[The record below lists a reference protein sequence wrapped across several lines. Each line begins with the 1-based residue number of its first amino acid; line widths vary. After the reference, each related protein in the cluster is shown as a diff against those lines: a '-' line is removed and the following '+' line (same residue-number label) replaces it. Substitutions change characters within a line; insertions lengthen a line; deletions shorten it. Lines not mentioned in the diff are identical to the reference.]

1 MALKFS
7 IILILALWLN
17 QSFPPT
23 REVKV
28 INLESLEKII
38 HDPSPG
44 TRVINFWATWCK
56 PCIEELQYFEALRDN
71 PAFNDVEIF
80 LISLDFASDLDTR
93 VIRFVENKDI
103 QSTVLLLDNTDYDS
117 WIDQVDPSWSGA
129 IPATLMINGQTGK
142 RAFFEKQ
149 FELGELEEKLSNF
162 IDQAKP

>member
-7 IILILALWLN
+7 IILILALCLN

-80 LISLDFASDLDTR
+80 LISLDFASDLDIR

-117 WIDQVDPSWSGA
+117 WIHQVDPSWSGA